1 MYAFEAE
8 LYVLNVCIQFWS
20 VYTVV
25 LCVYFCIYLF
35 IHYLPCQI
43 LLTKPDV
50 QNETSRENLK
60 ETMNEL
66 LRLSII
72 PIVNANDVVA
82 DPPESDIDLSG
93 VSFSV
98 SPYCTSLHHLLNCGN
113 SSFIRNLTDNDNLAM
128 MILTDKESI
137 Y

>member
-1 MYAFEAE
+1 M
-8 LYVLNVCIQFWS
+8 
-20 VYTVV
+20 
-25 LCVYFCIYLF
+25 CVYFCIYLF

-93 VSFSV
+93 VRFSV
-98 SPYCTSLHHLLNCGN
+98 SPYYTNLHHLLKCGN
-113 SSFIRNLTDNDNLAM
+113 SSFIRNLTEYDDLAM